1 MSLDIVFSGAMS
13 SVAYIALGSNLGDR
27 RATLEGATAS
37 SARTSGVVVQRVSA
51 FSRYCG
57 SS

>member
-1 MSLDIVFSGAMS
+1 MSLDIVFSGTMS

-27 RATLEGATAS
+27 RATLEGAIAS
-37 SARTSGVVVQRVSA
+37 LARTSGVVVQRVSA
-51 FSRYCG
+51 FSRDCG